1 MTPRTFRPKS
11 MNIENAINIADLRR
25 AARARLPR
33 IVFEYLEGGAEDEI
47 TLARNRAVFEQV
59 AFVPRV
65 TAGHAKPDLS
75 VTLFGDRLALPIVV
89 GPTGLNGIF
98 WRGADVALARAAE
111 RFGAAFAMGTA
122 SNESIEAV
130 GSGAGGVK
138 WFQLYPWGD
147 APVWQRLLDRA
158 AAAGFRTLVVTVDTL
173 VAGNRE
179 RDRRNRFA
187 HDVTITPGTVLDGL
201 LHLRWLFG
209 VWLRGVPR
217 FENLLEFVGE
227 GASAHELA
235 AFTRMTR
242 HPDLSWDDLATIRR
256 MWKGPFVIKGVLA
269 AEDATRAIGIGAD
282 GIVVSN
288 HGGRQLDGAITTL
301 EALPTIV
308 EAAGDRLTV
317 LMDGGV
323 RRGADVVKALSL
335 GAKAVLLG
343 RAPLY
348 GVAAG
353 GEAGAA
359 RALQILGEETARVM
373 SLIGCGAVGTLSP
386 RYLSLSRA
394 RQAAA
399 KGGVRQE
406 TG

>member
-1 MTPRTFRPKS
+1 

-59 AFVPRV
+59 AFVPRI

-98 WRGADVALARAAE
+98 WRGADLALARAAE
-111 RFGAAFAMGTA
+111 RSGAAFALGTA
-122 SNESIEAV
+122 SNESIETV
-130 GSGAGGVK
+130 GSGAEGVK
-138 WFQLYPWGD
+138 WFQLYPWGEP
-147 APVWQRLLDRA
+147 PVWQRLLDRA
-158 AAAGFRTLVVTVDTL
+158 AAAGFRALVVTVDTL
-173 VAGNRE
+173 VMGNRE

-201 LHLRWLFG
+201 LHPRWLFG

-217 FENLLEFVGE
+217 FENLLEFVGA

-235 AFTRMTR
+235 AFTRKAR
-242 HPDLSWDDLATIRR
+242 HPELSWDDLATIRR

-301 EALPTIV
+301 EALPAIV

-323 RRGADVVKALSL
+323 RRGADIVKALSL

-359 RALQILGEETARVM
+359 RALQILSEETARVM

-386 RYLSLSRA
+386 RYLSASRA
-394 RQAAA
+394 GEAAA
-399 KGGVRQE
+399 KVRIRQE
-406 TG
+406 PG

>member
-1 MTPRTFRPKS
+1 
-11 MNIENAINIADLRR
+11 MNIDKAINIADLRQ

-47 TLARNRAVFEQV
+47 TLARNRAVFEQI
-59 AFVPRV
+59 AFMPRM
-65 TAGHAKPDLS
+65 ASGHAKPDLS

-98 WRGADVALARAAE
+98 WRGADLALARAAE
-111 RFGAAFAMGTA
+111 RFGAAFALGTA

-130 GSGAGGVK
+130 GSGVGGVK

-147 APVWQRLLDRA
+147 ARVWQRLLDRA
-158 AAAGFRTLVVTVDTL
+158 AAAGFRALVVTVDTL
-173 VAGNRE
+173 VMGNRE

-187 HDVTITPGTVLDGL
+187 HDVTLTPGAVLDGL
-201 LHLRWLFG
+201 LHPRWLFG

-235 AFTRMTR
+235 AFTRKAR
-242 HPDLSWDDLATIRR
+242 HPELSWGDLVTIRR

-288 HGGRQLDGAITTL
+288 HGGRQLDGATTTL
-301 EALPTIV
+301 EALPAIV
-308 EAAGDRLTV
+308 EAAGDRLSV

-323 RRGADVVKALSL
+323 RRGADVVKALCL

-386 RYLSLSRA
+386 RYLSR
-394 RQAAA
+394 AAA
-399 KGGVRQE
+399 ARGAITREAG
-406 TG
+406 

>member
-1 MTPRTFRPKS
+1 
-11 MNIENAINIADLRR
+11 MNIDKAINIADLRR
-25 AARARLPR
+25 AARVRLPR
-33 IVFEYLEGGAEDEI
+33 VVFEYLEGGAEDEI
-47 TLARNRAVFEQV
+47 TLARNRAVFEEI
-59 AFVPRV
+59 AFVPRIA
-65 TAGHAKPDLS
+65 AGHAKPDLS
-75 VTLFGDRLALPIVV
+75 VTLFGDRLALPVVV

-98 WRGADVALARAAE
+98 WRGADLALARAAE
-111 RFGAAFAMGTA
+111 RFGAAFALGTA

-130 GSGAGGVK
+130 GAGAGGVK

-147 APVWQRLLDRA
+147 ARVWQRLLDRA
-158 AAAGFRTLVVTVDTL
+158 AAAGFRALVVTVDTL
-173 VAGNRE
+173 VVGNRE

-187 HDVTITPGTVLDGL
+187 HDVTLTPGTVLDGL
-201 LHLRWLFG
+201 LHPRWLFG

-217 FENLLEFVGE
+217 FENLLEFAGK

-235 AFTRMTR
+235 AFTRTAR
-242 HPDLSWDDLATIRR
+242 HPDLSWGDLAMIRR

-269 AEDATRAIGIGAD
+269 AADATRAIGIGAD

-288 HGGRQLDGAITTL
+288 HGGRQLDGATTTL
-301 EALPTIV
+301 EALPAIV

-323 RRGADVVKALSL
+323 RRGADIVKALCL

-359 RALQILGEETARVM
+359 RSLQILGEETARVM
-373 SLIGCGAVGTLSP
+373 SLIGCGAVGALSP
-386 RYLSLSRA
+386 RYLSPRTGPA
-394 RQAAA
+394 VA
-399 KGGVRQE
+399 KGGVEQE
-406 TG
+406 PG

>member
-1 MTPRTFRPKS
+1 
-11 MNIENAINIADLRR
+11 MNIDKAINIADLRR
-25 AARARLPR
+25 AARERLPR
-33 IVFEYLEGGAEDEI
+33 VVFEYLDGGAEDEI
-47 TLARNRAVFEQV
+47 TLARNRAAFEEV
-59 AFVPRV
+59 VFVPRV
-65 TAGHAKPDLS
+65 TSGHAKPDLS
-75 VTLFGDRLALPIVV
+75 VSLFGDRLAMPIVV

-98 WRGADVALARAAE
+98 WRGADLALARAAE
-111 RFGAAFAMGTA
+111 RFGAAFVLGTA

-158 AAAGFRTLVVTVDTL
+158 SGAGFRALVVTVDTL

-187 HDVTITPGTVLDGL
+187 HDVTITPSTVLDGL
-201 LHLRWLFG
+201 LHPRWLLG

-227 GASAHELA
+227 SASAHEVA
-235 AFTRMTR
+235 AFTRTAR
-242 HPDLSWDDLATIRR
+242 HPDLSWADLAAIRR
-256 MWKGPFVIKGVLA
+256 MWKGPFLIKGVLA

-282 GIVVSN
+282 GIIVSN
-288 HGGRQLDGAITTL
+288 HGGRQLDGAAATL
-301 EALPTIV
+301 EVLPAIV

-323 RRGADVVKALSL
+323 RRGADVVKALAL

-359 RALQILGEETARVM
+359 RALQILVEETERVM
-373 SLIGCGAVGTLSP
+373 SLIGCGAISTLSP
-386 RYLSLSRA
+386 RYLSRSRSG
-394 RQAAA
+394 QAAA
-399 KGGVRQE
+399 YGGVRQE
-406 TG
+406 PR

>member
-1 MTPRTFRPKS
+1 

-47 TLARNRAVFEQV
+47 TLARNRAAFEQV
-59 AFVPRV
+59 AFVPRII
-65 TAGHAKPDLS
+65 AGHAKPDLS

-98 WRGADVALARAAE
+98 WRGADLALARAAE
-111 RFGAAFAMGTA
+111 RMGAAFTLGTA

-147 APVWQRLLDRA
+147 SSLWQRLLDRA
-158 AAAGFRTLVVTVDTL
+158 AAAGFRALVVTVDTL

-187 HDVTITPGTVLDGL
+187 HDVTITPSTVLDGL
-201 LHLRWLFG
+201 LHPRWLFG

-227 GASAHELA
+227 SASAHEVA
-235 AFTRMTR
+235 AFTRAAR
-242 HPDLSWDDLATIRR
+242 HPDLSWVDLATIRR
-256 MWKGPFVIKGVLA
+256 MWKGPFLIKGVLA
-269 AEDATRAIGIGAD
+269 AEDATRAIGIGVD

-288 HGGRQLDGAITTL
+288 HGGRQLDGATTTFD
-301 EALPTIV
+301 ALPSIV
-308 EAAGDRLTV
+308 QAAGDRLTV

-323 RRGADVVKALSL
+323 RRGADVVKALAL

-386 RYLSLSRA
+386 RYLSLYRGG
-394 RQAAA
+394 RIAA

-406 TG
+406 PG